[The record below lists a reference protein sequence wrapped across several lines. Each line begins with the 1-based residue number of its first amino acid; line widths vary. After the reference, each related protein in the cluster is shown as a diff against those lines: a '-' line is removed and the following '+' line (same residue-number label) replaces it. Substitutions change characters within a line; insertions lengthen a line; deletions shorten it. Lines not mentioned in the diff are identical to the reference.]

1 MDQLRTIYL
10 CILIFFIAISLVLSL
25 FSYKNEKSLKV
36 FPILLSVALIAELL
50 TLLFYKFNIDYNI
63 IYHIYI
69 PLEYCL
75 LAYYFYL
82 NINLNKLK
90 KIILYSIPFYLIIS
104 IIFSLK
110 IVNIQK
116 YPNFQTNIEG
126 LLLIAWATIA
136 IFNIE
141 VRSNLSIV
149 RLPIFWICVAV
160 LVYNCGI
167 FSYIGVYNYICE
179 SRPGLTN
186 GLKFYVLN
194 LLNYILYTLLSI
206 AFICSQKMKKY
217 S

>member
-1 MDQLRTIYL
+1 MAV
-10 CILIFFIAISLVLSL
+10 CLIISIV
-25 FSYKNEKSLKV
+25 SYKNDKSLYV
-36 FPILLSVALIAELL
+36 FVYLLSVSLTAELL
-50 TLLFYKFNIDYNI
+50 TFILHKFKIDYNI

-75 LAYYFYL
+75 WSFYFYL
-82 NINLNKLK
+82 VIEPPKLK
-90 KIILYSIPFYLIIS
+90 KIIIYSIPLFIFIS
-104 IIFSLK
+104 IIFSLE
-110 IVNIQK
+110 IVSIQK

-126 LLLIAWATIA
+126 ILLIIWATFT

-141 VRSNLSIV
+141 VKINLNIAK
-149 RLPIFWICVAV
+149 LPVFWICVAV

-179 SRPGLTN
+179 SRPSLTE
-186 GLKFYVLN
+186 GLKFYILN
-194 LLNYILYTLLSI
+194 LLNYILYTLISI